1 VTSPADVRSITR
13 DDLDAVTQ
21 LHLVS
26 FPSSDLTRA
35 GRGVV
40 RRYYQMQ
47 WERPEDSRLLVGIWD
62 GGRLAAFICAGD
74 LGDALSRFLRRHRWY
89 LVRTYAA
96 KPRLL
101 LDRQTLGRL
110 RAAAGLSQPRNSRSA
125 SGPRYRV
132 LAIAT
137 DPDFRGR
144 GYAQRLLQAAEDH
157 ARKAGESEIGLTV
170 ETDNIDAVGLYV
182 GRGWEP
188 MQEGATWGG
197 SMRKTL
203 RA

>member
-1 VTSPADVRSITR
+1 MTLPDVRPIER

-21 LHLVS
+21 LHLAA

-40 RRYYQMQ
+40 KRYYETQ
-47 WERPEDSRLLVGIWD
+47 WERPEQSRLLAGIWD
-62 GGRLAAFICAGD
+62 GGRLAAFVCAGD
-74 LGDALSRFLRRHRWY
+74 LGDALPRFLRRHRWY
-89 LVRTYAA
+89 LILSYAA
-96 KPRLL
+96 KPWLL
-101 LDRQTLGRL
+101 LGRQTLGRL
-110 RAAAGLSQPRNSRSA
+110 RAAAGISVPRAEGSQ
-125 SGPRYRV
+125 GPRYRV

-137 DPDFRGR
+137 HPDFRGR
-144 GYAQRLLQAAEDH
+144 GYAQRLLQAAEDD

-170 ETDNIDAVGLYV
+170 ETDNTDAVGLYI

-188 MQEGATWGG
+188 MHEGATWGG
-197 SMRKTL
+197 SMRKAL